1 MRRVSNSLKSYKTV
15 YELKKVGTEEAISYC
30 LRRSY
35 ENCKSSKSIACQIS
49 ACYGIAKEIVI
60 ILDYKMTPGIGS

>member
-1 MRRVSNSLKSYKTV
+1 MWRVSNTLKSYKTV

-35 ENCKSSKSIACQIS
+35 ENYKSNKSIACQIS
-49 ACYGIAKEIVI
+49 TCYGIAKEIV
-60 ILDYKMTPGIGS
+60 MTL